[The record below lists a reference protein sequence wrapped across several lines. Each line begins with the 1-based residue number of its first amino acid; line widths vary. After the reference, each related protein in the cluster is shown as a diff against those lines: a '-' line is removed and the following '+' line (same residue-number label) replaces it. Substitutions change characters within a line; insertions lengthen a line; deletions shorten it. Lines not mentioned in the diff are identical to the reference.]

1 MAGDWKVNA
10 GRLWAVGATTAVVAG
25 LAAVL
30 VWLFATQVFD
40 ETLYVSTPS
49 DSGLVEL
56 SVGQTFIVAFLAGI
70 VATGLMHLMLAFV
83 PRGSMFF
90 GLLATLVLFAMFIPV
105 LTLPDAT
112 TANMIWLSIMHV
124 VVYLVIVPT
133 LTGSVPRVAMRLQPI
148 PPPPPV

>member
-30 VWLFATQVFD
+30 VWLFATQVFN
-40 ETLYVSTPS
+40 ETLYTSTPS

-56 SVGQTFIVAFLAGI
+56 SAGQTFIVAFLAGI
-70 VATGLMHLMLAFV
+70 VATGVMHLMLTFV
-83 PRGSMFF
+83 PQGATFF
-90 GLLATLVLFAMFIPV
+90 GILATLVLFAMFIPV

-112 TANMIWLSIMHV
+112 TANMIWLSSMHV

-133 LTGSVPRVAMRLQPI
+133 LTGSVSSVAKELEPI
-148 PPPPPV
+148 PPPPPA